1 VTRHSILIKRGIP
14 HFQFPFSSAPRP
26 TFFFKWSCT
35 AISANFLYREVVPPY
50 LLCFYSLICLL
61 NCFFYYFNWF
71 LKCFYW
77 FFYTKVKNKKY
88 YFNIFLIK
96 KHFQKLPYITLL
108 ITYSNND
115 APSITVM
122 FGVDTASISALNSNI
137 VFKKNFIFFSIDL

>member
-1 VTRHSILIKRGIP
+1 VFLLI
-14 HFQFPFSSAPRP
+14 
-26 TFFFKWSCT
+26 
-35 AISANFLYREVVPPY
+35 
-50 LLCFYSLICLL
+50 
-61 NCFFYYFNWF
+61 
-71 LKCFYW
+71 
-77 FFYTKVKNKKY
+77 FYTKVKNKKY

-137 VFKKNFIFFSIDL
+137 FFKKNFIFFLLIYNPKNIKYIFIIYFYFIFGITKTKNNITTLLTLFYKFSTKKREDK